1 MEGATDQYFWIDNS
15 DINSIATETYYV
27 CRYAS
32 TGIRLKTL
40 PSLIATYST
49 FGLKVGFSV
58 SNY

>member
-15 DINSIATETYYV
+15 DINSVATETYYV

-40 PSLIATYST
+40 PSLIATYLWPES
-49 FGLKVGFSV
+49 GFFC
-58 SNY
+58 